1 MPSEVESRPENA
13 KRDKLAEIAGGEP
26 AGEREPRMPRGRR
39 AARAAAVQALY
50 EADMTGHPVRA
61 SGDRLVAAADISA
74 ENAEIA
80 SAIIGHVEK
89 HRAELDARIATAA
102 TAFPVAQIGA
112 VERNV
117 LRAALAEAEARPGTP
132 KGVIVSEAVEIAR
145 LFGGESSPSFV
156 NAVLG
161 ALLG

>member
-1 MPSEVESRPENA
+1 MPLEVESRPENA

-26 AGEREPRMPRGRR
+26 AGERVPRMPGGRR
-39 AARAAAVQALY
+39 GARAAAVQALY
-50 EADMTGHPVRA
+50 ESDLTGHPVRT
-61 SGDRLVAAADISA
+61 SVDRLAADADLSK

-80 SAIIGHVEK
+80 SAIIDYVEK
-89 HRAELDARIATAA
+89 HRTELDARIATAA
-102 TAFPVAQIGA
+102 TAYPVAQIAA

>member
-1 MPSEVESRPENA
+1 MPLEVESRPENA

-26 AGEREPRMPRGRR
+26 AGERVPRMPGGRR
-39 AARAAAVQALY
+39 GARAAAVQALY
-50 EADMTGHPVRA
+50 ESDLSGHPVRT
-61 SGDRLVAAADISA
+61 SVDRLAADADLSK
-74 ENAEIA
+74 ENAETA
-80 SAIIGHVEK
+80 GAIIDHVEK
-89 HRAELDARIATAA
+89 HREELDARIATAA
-102 TAFPVAQIGA
+102 TAFPVAQIAA

-117 LRAALAEAEARPGTP
+117 LRAALAEAEVRPDTP

-145 LFGGESSPSFV
+145 LFGGESSPPFV